1 VIGNKRWRSIQIS
14 SRQFAISDDMERA
27 ALRSGDRTT
36 FDIAHKARK
45 PGQPWLAAAQETCHW
60 SYPDAGIVSGLS
72 HSEDAGW
79 NLCAGGTLVVRL
91 LQISLQLRSRMF
103 KERTNRGLFR

>member
-1 VIGNKRWRSIQIS
+1 MIGNKRWRSIQIS

-45 PGQPWLAAAQETCHW
+45 PGQPWLAAAQETC
-60 SYPDAGIVSGLS
+60 PPELPGRGDCFGLI
-72 HSEDAGW
+72 A
-79 NLCAGGTLVVRL
+79 
-91 LQISLQLRSRMF
+91 Q
-103 KERTNRGLFR
+103 